1 MAETASSTTGITAAL
16 GAGTDRD
23 PVRAS
28 AKPFQSAPDKVYM
41 NRARDSNAPGPNAV
55 YVTWVTVN
63 EFASDYPGSP
73 PYGGPLV
80 DRVHWLLTENG

>member
-1 MAETASSTTGITAAL
+1 MAESAATVTGL
-16 GAGTDRD
+16 GGLGSDYSRHFERVAN
-23 PVRAS
+23 
-28 AKPFQSAPDKVYM
+28 KPFATAPNKVYM
-41 NRARDSNAPGPNAV
+41 NRARDSGAPGPNAV